1 MKETVDLK
9 NIYLTI
15 LWHITFYTQPQLVSY
30 RDWIQ
35 RVTTTDPIH
44 VKACFDFPMGVEYY
58 A

>member
-1 MKETVDLK
+1 MQQTVDLK
-9 NIYLTI
+9 NIYLKI

-44 VKACFDFPMGVEYY
+44 VKGCFVFPMRVES
-58 A
+58 